1 MHHLTRE
8 IGNKIFSQVCFNLK
22 VIILNIIYLYF
33 LNDISEFKSYWSV
46 SFRDGILR
54 LWENMKLFS
63 RPSPH
68 LSCESQ
74 LFAVPMKVE
83 AFWKFDWLPHAFLFI
98 PFISFIPLFVYLVNN
113 QICSFIR
120 LFGCSVVRLDFFF
133 IQEFG
138 WVDRLFGYA
147 CQFFFRLFVIVYSVI
162 RVRLFVS
169 AVQLGVV
176 LTAHLQFNFNLYIC
190 NLAVIHNYELYLMQ
204 SKGMIY
210 MSSLIR
216 HIYHP
221 SIFGTINF
229 DH

>member
-120 LFGCSVVRLDFFF
+120 LFGCSVVRLDFFLSKNLGELTGCSVMHVSFFSF
-133 IQEFG
+133 IC
-138 WVDRLFGYA
+138 DRLFGYS
-147 CQFFFRLFVIVYSVI
+147 CSFI
-162 RVRLFVS
+162 RIS
-169 AVQLGVV
+169 
-176 LTAHLQFNFNLYIC
+176 C
-190 NLAVIHNYELYLMQ
+190 P
-204 SKGMIY
+204 
-210 MSSLIR
+210 IR
-216 HIYHP
+216 
-221 SIFGTINF
+221 SGFDCTFTI
-229 DH
+229 